1 MSTKRTSSA
10 FMTSVILH
18 IIIALVAG
26 LYFLSQT
33 QEFKNLIG
41 VDILQPSNPPAPRER
56 PRIVKP
62 LIKPIIQERG
72 PITEEL
78 VPAPKRGVTT
88 FQQRPGI
95 PVRAT
100 IEVTHKVI
108 KVTTPIHPNV
118 PAVVTS
124 NAPVPRPAASVEF
137 LASDAPGALEIS
149 APVESGLRTTFGT
162 TSRGIAGVSV
172 QHTVGS
178 AHIPGL
184 SMVESVGAA
193 REGELLADVTGKIR
207 LGNVE
212 VPPLPRGEP
221 GGEVVGMGRDIRGV
235 LRFARIR
242 HNLSDWWA
250 DSSSLNALTKWLN
263 ERTKIKA
270 DMNVEGG
277 AIRLT
282 DANLQKSP
290 LVFMTGHDPSI
301 VRSHN
306 LLGSQ
311 YGGGKLDNRLS
322 PAEAAGLRR
331 YLIESGGFLVF
342 DDCGVNAP
350 AQAMVRLF
358 LAQMR
363 YVMPEYQIERIPN
376 DHEIYSNYYEMGGPP
391 VGFDIFWWGTRPQR
405 RNFLEG
411 ISVGDKLSVIVVR
424 RDYMCAMESVSLPT
438 RSVHYSPGVYR
449 FMTNVAV
456 YALTHGSIADHHNY
470 IPPDKLA
477 NQLLPTTAPE
487 TARIQSR

>member
-33 QEFKNLIG
+33 QGFKNLIG
-41 VDILQPSNPPAPRER
+41 VDILQPSKPRTPPRPPHVVKPPVQPTVRKQSLVTEELAPTAKRAVITSPLRPGVQPQVTREITHEVIKIAAQIQSSV
-56 PRIVKP
+56 PTVVTINSPVPHPASLVKP
-62 LIKPIIQERG
+62 L
-72 PITEEL
+72 
-78 VPAPKRGVTT
+78 TT
-88 FQQRPGI
+88 
-95 PVRAT
+95 
-100 IEVTHKVI
+100 
-108 KVTTPIHPNV
+108 
-118 PAVVTS
+118 
-124 NAPVPRPAASVEF
+124 
-137 LASDAPGALEIS
+137 DAPEALEFS
-149 APVESGLRTTFGT
+149 APVESGLRKTLGSTR
-162 TSRGIAGVSV
+162 RGFAGVSV
-172 QHTVGS
+172 QYTVDS
-178 AHIPGL
+178 PRIPGL
-184 SMVESVGAA
+184 SMVETVGVA
-193 REGELLADVTGKIR
+193 REAELLADVTGKIR

-221 GGEVVGMGRDIRGV
+221 GGEVIGTGRDIRGV

-290 LVFMTGHDPSI
+290 LVFMTGHDPALVHS
-301 VRSHN
+301 RN

-311 YGGGKLDNRLS
+311 YGGGKLDNRFS
-322 PAEAAGLRR
+322 PAEAVGLRR
-331 YLIESGGFLVF
+331 YLIENGGFMIF

-350 AQAMVRLF
+350 AQAMIRLF

-376 DHEIYSNYYEMGGPP
+376 DHEIYNNYYEMGGPP
-391 VGFDIFWWGTRPQR
+391 VGFDIFWWGTRPPR

-411 ISVGDKLSVIVVR
+411 ISIGDKLSVIIVR
-424 RDYMCAMESVSLPT
+424 RDYMCAMEAVSLPT
-438 RSVHYSPGVYR
+438 RSVHYTPSVYR
-449 FMTNVAV
+449 FMTNIAV
-456 YALTHGSIADHHNY
+456 YALTHGSIADYKNY
-470 IPPDKLA
+470 VPLDKLA
-477 NQLLPTTAPE
+477 KQRLPTTAPE
-487 TARIQSR
+487 TARILSR